1 MLNFMCVPKN
11 KWKPQQINMYEVDK
25 ECEKIPH
32 DYYQDVCILI
42 ERDGYLEV
50 VLLNDYQ
57 TRFFHR
63 FIFAPD
69 FYWGFDE
76 EYVFDSLVEN
86 ENMAFN
92 NEVLKRIYD
101 TYSKMHPDWQLH
113 YSKNKP
119 LRLLDHIRS
128 CQRKGSAKELL
139 YKAGL
144 GEIASRINT
153 IDEYNMI
160 GKSPAAIFSGLNM
173 RLLKSI
179 NSLQGVKL
187 LSTSANR
194 EKLYQL
200 QQRFSWMFEK
210 ELNGSLCRF
219 LYLLLEEEE
228 DIIVIAKKF
237 KKYYKQLS
245 FLWQEYQYENFL
257 VNDYRKEY
265 YLKEL
270 KEFFGEDLLEKLD
283 TKKLAEL
290 YGYWSEHRTKFVK
303 IFEQANEQRDYKYE
317 YKDEKYEI
325 VYPSSID
332 EFLYEAVWQ
341 GNCLMDY
348 FDEYI
353 YNETDIMFL
362 RKRGKSHEPFI
373 TMEVCDGEIVQ
384 ARGRFNVKP
393 TDEVLDWIE
402 DYADRNKLK
411 VELHYD

>member
-1 MLNFMCVPKN
+1 MCVPKN
-11 KWKPQQINMYEVDK
+11 KWKPEPINMYEVDK

-42 ERDGYLEV
+42 EREGYLEV

-63 FIFAPD
+63 FIFAED

-76 EYVFDSLVEN
+76 AYTFETLVEN

-92 NEVLKRIYD
+92 NEVLKGIYD
-101 TYSKMHPDWQLH
+101 KYSRLNPDWQLH
-113 YSKNKP
+113 YSEGKP

-128 CQRKGSAKELL
+128 CQQKGSVKELL

-144 GEIASRINT
+144 GEIASRINS
-153 IDEYNMI
+153 IEDYNMI
-160 GKSPAAIFSGLNM
+160 GKSPSAIFSGLNM
-173 RLLKSI
+173 RLLNAI
-179 NSLQGVKL
+179 NSPYGVKL

-200 QQRFSWMFEK
+200 QKRFAWMFEK
-210 ELNGSLCRF
+210 ELNRSLCQF
-219 LYLLLEEEE
+219 LYLLFEVE
-228 DIIVIAKKF
+228 DDINVIAKKF
-237 KKYYKQLS
+237 KKYYRQLS

-270 KEFFGEDLLEKLD
+270 KDFFGEQLLERMD
-283 TKKLAEL
+283 TEDLAEL
-290 YGYWSEHRTKFVK
+290 YGYWGENRAMFIRKFD
-303 IFEQANEQRDYKYE
+303 ESNAQRNYNYE
-317 YKDEKYEI
+317 CRDKKYEI
-325 VYPSSID
+325 VYPSNID
-332 EFLYEAVWQ
+332 EFLYEGVWQ
-341 GNCLMDY
+341 GNCLLDY

-353 YNETDIMFL
+353 CNETDIMLL
-362 RKRGKSHEPFI
+362 RKREKRYEPYITVEICNGK
-373 TMEVCDGEIVQ
+373 IVQ

-393 TDEVLDWIE
+393 TDEVLDWIDE
-402 DYADRNKLK
+402 YADKNNLK
-411 VELHYD
+411 VELYYD